1 MSPSLF
7 RTPLLSL
14 IVLLSALNALGQTF
28 KTQSPASVG
37 LQESFRVQYV
47 LSTDEATGFHCPASP
62 DFEILGGPS
71 TSTFSSHQWVNG
83 KSSSSS
89 SITYTYILQPRR
101 TGRLSL
107 PRPSVKAGGKVITAT
122 AATINVT
129 SGGNASSASPSSSAA
144 ASNRNARGSSPRAL
158 GKNDIFVRCIP
169 SKTDI
174 YEQEPVSITYKVYA
188 RSGVILSNVQ
198 PNNKPEMKGFWT
210 QEVNLPSNLQAT
222 YETINGIPY
231 SVYTMLQYVAFP
243 QQSGTLTLAPLMTV
257 CSILQNDPNIDP
269 LDAFFNGG
277 GTLSSNVTRGTDIV
291 KFNVRPLPSPRLA
304 GFSGAVGTFS
314 VEGKLLT
321 PSPATNDIATYR
333 ITVSGQGNMKLIQA
347 PAVSFPPSFDK
358 FDPTTKDDTKLRSGT
373 IAGTITFDY
382 TFVPRQEGDF
392 QIPATSF
399 IYFDLSTGSYRTVTL
414 PATSLH
420 VKKGLRSREDVE
432 REIAL
437 RQSTIR
443 PDHTASPSRLSL
455 NFVIYGVLLVLLA
468 LIAWLIS
475 HLLGMP
481 LATKLRTKWQHSGH
495 QRNKHLAAA
504 EKAMQQH
511 DAQTFYAALEQAFQA
526 ADTPRE
532 DAEEILSRR
541 FAPDAA
547 SPDNLKQAMN
557 DARRIL
563 LTLLLVLLP
572 AIGISAKTS
581 PLSPAD
587 SCYNAGNRAYQI
599 KEHATAVLCY
609 SRALWLDPGH
619 EDARFN
625 LSLVQTHLEDR
636 FSTPQKMFF
645 TTWIG
650 NLRTSRSTSSW
661 LAVALVFFTA
671 LLTCIVVF
679 RHSANKYIRHITF
692 YIGIL
697 LLILFITANVFAI
710 CQHYSRHHNAQ
721 AVIMAGEAPCYDSP
735 VADGKPSVT
744 LHAGTLVNISSTYG
758 KEKVEITLPDGRQ
771 VWIAESSLER
781 VAR

>member
-1 MSPSLF
+1 MLPTSF
-7 RTPLLSL
+7 RTPLP
-14 IVLLSALNALGQTF
+14 VLLILLSSLTSFGQTF
-28 KTQSPASVG
+28 KTKAPASVAM
-37 LQESFRVQYV
+37 QESFSVQYV
-47 LSTDEATGFHCPASP
+47 LSTDEASGFHCPSSP

-107 PRPSVKAGGKVITAT
+107 PRPSVRAGGKVITAT

-129 SGGNASSASPSSSAA
+129 SAGNAAA
-144 ASNRNARGSSPRAL
+144 SSPRAATTSSSPNATSSSPRSL
-158 GKNDIFVRCIP
+158 GKGDIFVRCIP

-174 YEQEPVSITYKVYA
+174 YEQEPVSINYKVYA
-188 RSGVILSNVQ
+188 RQGVILSNVQ

-210 QEVNLPSNLQAT
+210 QEINLPTNLQPT
-222 YETINGIPY
+222 YETINGSSY
-231 SVYTMLQYVAFP
+231 NVYTIMQYVAFP
-243 QQSGTLTLAPLMTV
+243 QQSGTLTLTPLMTE

-277 GTLSSNVTRGTDIV
+277 GTLSTNVTRGTDIV
-291 KFNVRPLPSPRLA
+291 RFNVKPLPAPRPA

-333 ITVSGQGNMKLIQA
+333 ITVSGKGNMKLIQA
-347 PAVSFPPSFDK
+347 PALTLPPSFDK
-358 FDPTTKDDTKLRSGT
+358 FDPTTKDETSLRDGT
-373 IAGTITFDY
+373 IAGTMTFDY

-399 IYFDLSTGSYRTVTL
+399 IYFDLSSGEYRTITL
-414 PATSLH
+414 PATPLH

-443 PDHTASPSRLSL
+443 PDHKTSAAHTTLNFLIYGIILITLSL
-455 NFVIYGVLLVLLA
+455 L
-468 LIAWLIS
+468 AWLIS
-475 HLLGMP
+475 RLLSMP
-481 LATKLRTKWQHSGH
+481 LASRLRTKWQQSGH

-511 DAQTFYAALEQAFQA
+511 DPQAFYAALEQAFHA
-526 ADTPRE
+526 AATPPE
-532 DAEEILSRR
+532 DSEEILSRR

-557 DARRIL
+557 DAKRIL
-563 LTLLLVLLP
+563 LTLLLILLP
-572 AIGISAKTS
+572 ALTISAKTA

-587 SCYNAGNRAYQI
+587 SCYNAGNKAYQY
-599 KEHATAVLCY
+599 KEHAKAVLCY
-609 SRALWLDPGH
+609 SRAIWIEPGH

-625 LSLVQTHLEDR
+625 LALVQTHLEDR

-645 TTWIG
+645 TTWI
-650 NLRTSRSTSSW
+650 NEFYTSRSTSSW
-661 LAVALVFFTA
+661 LIFALIFFTA
-671 LLTCIVVF
+671 LLACIVIF
-679 RHSANKYIRHITF
+679 RHSNNKYVRHIAF
-692 YIGIL
+692 YLGIL
-697 LLILFITANVFAI
+697 ILILFVTTNIFAI
-710 CQHYSRHHNAQ
+710 RQHYNRQHNTQ
-721 AVIMAGEAPCYDSP
+721 AVIMASEAPCYDSP
-735 VADGKPSVT
+735 VAQGTPSVT

-758 KEKVEITLPDGRQ
+758 NDKVEITLPDGRQ
-771 VWIAESSLER
+771 VWVVKSSLEE
-781 VAR
+781 VAH

>member
-7 RTPLLSL
+7 RTPLLS
-14 IVLLSALNALGQTF
+14 IFILLSALSVLGQTF
-28 KTQSPASVG
+28 KTKAPSSVG
-37 LQESFRVQYV
+37 QQESFRVQYV
-47 LSTDEATGFHCPASP
+47 LSTDEATGFHCPDSP
-62 DFEILGGPS
+62 DFEVLGGPS

-101 TGRLSL
+101 TGRLNL

-129 SGGNASSASPSSSAA
+129 SGGSSSSTSPGTAATASS
-144 ASNRNARGSSPRAL
+144 RNVQSGSPRTL
-158 GKNDIFVRCIP
+158 SKKDIFVRCIP
-169 SKTDI
+169 SKTDL

-188 RSGVILSNVQ
+188 RTGVILSNVQ
-198 PNNKPEMKGFWT
+198 PNSKPEMKGFWT
-210 QEVNLPSNLQAT
+210 QEVNLPSNLQAS

-231 SVYTMLQYVAFP
+231 SVYTILHYVAFP
-243 QQSGTLTLAPLMTV
+243 QQSGTLTLAPLTTV

-277 GTLSSNVTRGTDIV
+277 GTLSSNLTRATDIV
-291 KFNVRPLPSPRLA
+291 KFNVRPLPSPRPA
-304 GFSGAVGTFS
+304 GFSGAVGTLS
-314 VEGKLLT
+314 VEGKLIT

-333 ITVSGQGNMKLIQA
+333 ISVSGQGNMKLIQA

-358 FDPTTKDDTKLRSGT
+358 FDPTTKDETKLRNGT

-420 VKKGLRSREDVE
+420 VKKGQRSREDIE

-468 LIAWLIS
+468 LIAWLTS
-475 HLLGMP
+475 RLLNMP
-481 LATKLRTKWQHSGH
+481 LATRLRTKWLQNSR

-504 EKAMQQH
+504 EKAMLQRNPQ
-511 DAQTFYAALEQAFQA
+511 AFYAALEQAFRA
-526 ADTPRE
+526 AATPPE
-532 DAEEILSRR
+532 DSEEILSRR
-541 FAPDAA
+541 FAPDAS

-557 DARRIL
+557 DAKRIL

-572 AIGISAKTS
+572 AISMSAKTS
-581 PLSPAD
+581 TLSPAD
-587 SCYNAGNRAYQI
+587 SCYNAGNKAYQI

-625 LSLVQTHLEDR
+625 LALVQTHLEDR

-645 TTWIG
+645 TTWVS
-650 NLRTSRSTSSW
+650 NLLTSRSTSSW
-661 LAVALVFFTA
+661 LIIALIFFTF
-671 LLTCIVVF
+671 LLACIVIF
-679 RHSANKYIRHITF
+679 RHSANKYVRHITF
-692 YIGIL
+692 YLGIL
-697 LLILFITANVFAI
+697 LLLLFIITNIFAI
-710 CQHYSRHHNAQ
+710 CQHYNRHHNTQ
-721 AVIMAGEAPCYDSP
+721 AVIMTAEVPCYDSP
-735 VADGKPSVT
+735 VANGKPSVT
-744 LHAGTLVNISSTYG
+744 LHAGTLVNIASTYG
-758 KEKVEITLPDGRQ
+758 KDKVELTLPDGRQ
-771 VWIAESSLER
+771 VWIEKSALEE